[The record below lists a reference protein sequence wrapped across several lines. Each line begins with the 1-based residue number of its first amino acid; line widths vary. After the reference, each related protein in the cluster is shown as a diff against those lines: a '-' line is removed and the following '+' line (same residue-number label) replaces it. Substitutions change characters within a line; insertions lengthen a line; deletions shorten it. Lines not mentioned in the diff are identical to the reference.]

1 MSAALV
7 AALLLSVA
15 AYIHT
20 RSTTP
25 AMRPEFAAIDLLWR
39 GLALA
44 SLVVWGA
51 VIVREF
57 AAQRWA
63 GGVVALLGSFLANAY
78 ISHRGPKP
86 TWPAL
91 SMGFAVIG
99 LGFAV
104 WSFLN
109 E

>member
-20 RSTTP
+20 RSAAP
-25 AMRPEFAAIDLLWR
+25 EMRPEHPAIDLLWR
-39 GLALA
+39 GLSLVA
-44 SLVVWGA
+44 LVVWGA

-57 AAQRWA
+57 SESRWA
-63 GGVVALLGSFLANAY
+63 EGVFALGGSFLANMY
-78 ISHRGPKP
+78 ISHRGPRP

-104 WSFLN
+104 WSFLK

>member
-20 RSTTP
+20 RSATP
-25 AMRPEFAAIDLLWR
+25 EMRPEFAVIDLLWR
-39 GLALA
+39 GLSLA
-44 SLVVWGA
+44 ALVVWGA

-57 AAQRWA
+57 SEQRWA
-63 GGVVALLGSFLANAY
+63 GGAVALSGSILANMY
-78 ISHRGPKP
+78 ISHRGPRP

>member
-20 RSTTP
+20 RSAAP
-25 AMRPEFAAIDLLWR
+25 EMRPEHPAIDLLWR
-39 GLALA
+39 GLSIAAL
-44 SLVVWGA
+44 VMWGA
-51 VIVREF
+51 MVVREF
-57 AAQRWA
+57 SESRWA
-63 GGVVALLGSFLANAY
+63 EGAFALIGSILANMY
-78 ISHRGPKP
+78 ISHRGPRP

-104 WSFLN
+104 WSLVK